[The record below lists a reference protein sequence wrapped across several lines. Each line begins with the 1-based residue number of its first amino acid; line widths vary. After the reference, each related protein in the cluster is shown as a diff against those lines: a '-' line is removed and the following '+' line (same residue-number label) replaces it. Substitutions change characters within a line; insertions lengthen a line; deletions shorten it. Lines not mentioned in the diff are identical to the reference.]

1 MTRCVA
7 APKRR
12 RDPVHSACTSSLW
25 LRCTQH
31 MLTHP
36 AREQDLIASYAAR
49 EKDES
54 ERIKNPNAQDRETQ
68 VGRGS
73 QLQSLWIIPTA
84 AVS

>member
-1 MTRCVA
+1 
-7 APKRR
+7 
-12 RDPVHSACTSSLW
+12 
-25 LRCTQH
+25 